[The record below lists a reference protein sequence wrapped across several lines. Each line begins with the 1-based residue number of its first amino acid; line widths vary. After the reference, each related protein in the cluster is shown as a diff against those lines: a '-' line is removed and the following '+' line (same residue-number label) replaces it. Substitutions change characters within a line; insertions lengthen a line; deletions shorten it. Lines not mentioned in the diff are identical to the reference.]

1 MSTAR
6 KLRTAFLTFALI
18 VGTATTGGI
27 LYLQSQSFG
36 DFVKRLISERSPR
49 KLGIIGDFSHL
60 KLYLFPPGVG
70 VVNPRIRIEKENVSR
85 LPIDGE
91 IEAGELRVGFA
102 PIQMLS
108 GTLHVSEVQVRSGKV
123 KALIHSEAW
132 KGKSRKGTG
141 GKLEW
146 QDLFQLQIDGFRF
159 VDTKL
164 DVRFQMPDREESVL
178 GAELVVTDLAL
189 GRGKVGGKEG
199 IVSRAEVNSIRIH
212 PPAAWKPLPVREA
225 ASLKWS
231 LGLNDTGLDLDPF
244 SAELPGVRVELKG
257 RVDGNLLDASATPR
271 VRASVNA
278 EADLSTFFLTNLGA
292 KDWNG
297 ELRISS
303 TIQAQLADFMK
314 TLKARFE
321 LEGRGIQWRRMRADQ
336 VSAGGTLDLAGHRI
350 ELDSFEARDATSP
363 GGGGR
368 LRIGG
373 ARIPLSFGESF
384 DLGMQ
389 IENGDLHW
397 LGGMVPAALAPLEG
411 AVTGKIDAR
420 FQPERKSWKLKT
432 KVGLT
437 VAGFQLTNRVL
448 DSPRPVVKILNPK
461 KALRLDGGL
470 EITPEGVDF
479 RDLGLAIEKT
489 RFKITGGVHGDT
501 GFDFRAKGPVDM
513 REIHEIAGSRILGEG
528 ELEAHIHGKAD
539 GVILDFDTRLT
550 DAEYLDLRLG
560 KLKGRVTY
568 DDGLS
573 ELRFTGIHASHKNT
587 YYSLPQGSI
596 DLSGT
601 DDLYLPIE
609 IHSGRI
615 EDLAEVLGSLVSK
628 ISWFPH
634 SLRGEVHGNLEIGGK
649 IQLPEMLIAARIEGS
664 DWSWMGEKARRVR
677 MALGYDRGIYYARE
691 ADIVKSSGNIRGGIE
706 FKTAT
711 EEMTWNFRTEGFS
724 FSDIDFL
731 ERLEIP
737 ARSRVEV
744 SSSGT
749 GKMGRLKSKTEGRFF
764 ETRIKGERF
773 DSSSFTLETG
783 ENTLRA
789 TAGIF
794 GDQLAAQ
801 VRYSLLPRQPCS
813 IRLDVNEFD
822 FSPLLL
828 ILNPKLLDDFGLVGV
843 MSGRLSLEF
852 LSTQAE
858 LARGQWSVD
867 RYELAKTGV
876 SMRLLRP
883 FSVPIQLGY
892 FQIPPSVF
900 KFNDSEL
907 TVEGEGRKGDVD
919 IRIEGKADLALTE
932 FLSPMIHSAKG
943 GVAPDIRI
951 HGPLKNLKLDGELG
965 ITSGGLTLRG
975 LQTPVEEIDGTIRL
989 QQGNIIVE
997 NLEGFLGEESVSLG
1011 GRIITYTDRFP
1022 EFDLRAQLD
1031 NNKIKMEPFDLIQA
1045 KGSILLKGKE
1055 PPYLITGA
1063 LEVVQALW
1071 TRSFS
1076 KQGGAVGNRGDRFMP
1091 KDLEKR
1097 SSGGWWVMDLGVNA
1111 PQGFYVRNEILD
1123 AEFKGRA
1130 RLIGEPESPKLLGE
1144 GQLVQGK
1151 VLFKDRP
1158 FVFESAKVIFDD
1170 PYSINPR
1177 FTATAVSE
1185 VNQYKIRVLA
1195 SGRSTQWKLEFSSTP
1210 FLPENE
1216 IFSVL
1221 SSGSASGDA
1230 GRFQFRDRS
1239 LVNQGEAASLI
1250 LHSMDFSKDVQKK
1263 TGFQFDVQEAIDNQA
1278 AASIFRPQNLS
1289 ENIAAPKLVLKRS
1302 LGRNLSFSFGSTV
1315 GIGSRSLRE
1324 VNAEYKVSTGVSMMG
1339 VWNNIEEANSRETRT
1354 SFGLD
1359 LKFNRRFK

>member
-1 MSTAR
+1 MSTVR
-6 KLRTAFLTFALI
+6 KLRIAFFSLALI

-27 LYLQSQSFG
+27 LYLQSQSFA
-36 DFVKRLISERSPR
+36 DFVKRLISERSPQ

-85 LPIDGE
+85 LPVDGE
-91 IEAGELRVGFA
+91 IEARELRVGFA

-108 GTLHVSEVQVRSGKV
+108 GTLHVSEVEVRSGKV
-123 KALIHSEAW
+123 KALIHSQTW
-132 KGKSRKGTG
+132 RGKSQKVSG
-141 GKLEW
+141 GKLDW

-164 DVRFQMPDREESVL
+164 DVQFEIPDREKSL
-178 GAELVVTDLAL
+178 FGAELVVTDLSL
-189 GRGKVGGKEG
+189 GRGKVGGKDG
-199 IVSRAEVNSIRIH
+199 IISRAEVNSIRVQS
-212 PPAAWKPLPVREA
+212 PLGWKPLPVREA
-225 ASLKWS
+225 VSLKWS
-231 LGLNDTGLDLDPF
+231 LGLNDTGLELEPF
-244 SAELPGVRVELKG
+244 SAELPGVRVEVKG
-257 RVDGNLLDASATPR
+257 RVDGNLLDPLAHPKVQAK
-271 VRASVNA
+271 VRA

-292 KDWNG
+292 KDWSG
-297 ELRISS
+297 ELRVTSS
-303 TIQAQLADFMK
+303 VQAQLSDFMK
-314 TLKARFE
+314 TLKAGFE
-321 LEGRGIQWRRMRADQ
+321 FEGRGIQWRRMRADQ
-336 VSAGGTLDLAGHRI
+336 VSAKGTVDLANHRI
-350 ELDSFEARDATSP
+350 ELDRLEALDANGS

-368 LRIGG
+368 LRLGHS
-373 ARIPLSFGESF
+373 RIPLSLGEAF
-384 DLGMQ
+384 EIGVQ

-397 LGGMVPAALAPLEG
+397 LGGAVPAALAPLEG
-411 AVTGKIDAR
+411 LVTGKVDAR

-437 VAGFQLTNRVL
+437 VAGFQLTNQSLDHPKPMVRVL
-448 DSPRPVVKILNPK
+448 GPRKPI
-461 KALRLDGGL
+461 RLDGGL
-470 EITPEGVDF
+470 EIGPDGVEF
-479 RDLGLAIEKT
+479 KDLGLSIEKT
-489 RFKITGGVHGDT
+489 RFKVTGGVKGET

-513 REIHEIAGSRILGEG
+513 KEIHEIAGSRILGEG
-528 ELEAHIHGKAD
+528 ELEAHIHGKSD
-539 GVILDFDTRLT
+539 GVILDFDTRLVN
-550 DAEYLDLRLG
+550 AEYLDLKLG

-601 DDLYLPIE
+601 DELYLPIE

-615 EDLAEVLGSLVSK
+615 EDLAEVLGNLVSK

-634 SLRGEVHGNLEIGGK
+634 SLKGEVHGNLEIGGK
-649 IQLPEMLIAARIEGS
+649 VQLPEMLISARIEGS

-677 MALGYDRGIYYARE
+677 MSLGYDRGTYFARE
-691 ADIVKSSGNIRGGIE
+691 ANIIKSSGSIRGGIE
-706 FKTAT
+706 FKSSTD
-711 EEMTWNFRTEGFS
+711 EMTWNFKTDGFS
-724 FSDIDFL
+724 FADIDFL

-737 ARSRVEV
+737 AKSRVEV
-744 SSSGT
+744 TSSGS
-749 GKMGRLKSKTEGRFF
+749 GKMGRLRSKTEGRFF

-773 DSSSFTLETG
+773 DSSSFFLETG

-789 TAGIF
+789 SAGIF

-801 VRYSLLPRQPCS
+801 VKYSLLPRQPCS
-813 IRLDVNEFD
+813 IRLEVNDFD

-828 ILNPKLLDDFGLVGV
+828 ILNPKLLDDLSLVGV
-843 MSGRLSLEF
+843 MSGQLSLEF

-858 LARGQWSVD
+858 LARGQWSVE
-867 RYELAKTGV
+867 RYELAKTGS
-876 SMRLLRP
+876 SMRLVRP

-892 FQIPPSVF
+892 FEIPPISF
-900 KFNDSEL
+900 KFNDSEIE
-907 TVEGEGRKGDVD
+907 VEGEGRRGDVD
-919 IRIEGKADLALTE
+919 VRIRGKADMALAE
-932 FLSPMIHSAKG
+932 FLSPMILAAKG
-943 GVAPDIRI
+943 KVLPDIRI
-951 HGPLKNLKLDGELG
+951 HGPLKNLRLDGELA
-965 ITSGGLTLRG
+965 IASGGLTIRG
-975 LQTPVEEIDGTIRL
+975 LQSPVEDLDGMIRL
-989 QQGNIIVE
+989 QQGNILVD
-997 NLEGFLGEESVSLG
+997 NLEGFLGEELVSMG
-1011 GRIITYTDRFP
+1011 GRILTFTDRLP
-1022 EFDLRAQLD
+1022 EFDLRVQLD

-1045 KGSILLKGKE
+1045 KGTLLLKGKE

-1063 LEVVQALW
+1063 LELVNALW

-1097 SSGGWWVMDLGVNA
+1097 TSGGWWVMDLGVNA
-1111 PQGFYVRNEILD
+1111 PQGVFIRNEILD
-1123 AEFKGRA
+1123 AEFKGKA
-1130 RLIGEPESPKLLGE
+1130 RLIGEPDSPKLLGE

-1158 FVFESAKVIFDD
+1158 FVFESAKVVFDD

-1177 FTATAVSE
+1177 FTATAISE

-1195 SGRSTQWKLEFSSTP
+1195 SGKSTQWKLEFSSTP
-1210 FLPENE
+1210 FLQENE

-1263 TGFQFDVQEAIDNQA
+1263 TGFQFDVQEAIDNQT
-1278 AASIFRPQNLS
+1278 AASIFRPQNLA
-1289 ENIAAPKLVLKRS
+1289 ENMAAPKLVLKRS

-1324 VNAEYKVSTGVSMMG
+1324 VNAEYKVSSGMSMMG

>member
-1 MSTAR
+1 MS
-6 KLRTAFLTFALI
+6 FALI
-18 VGTATTGGI
+18 VGSATTGGI

-49 KLGIIGDFSHL
+49 KLGIVGDFSHL

-85 LPIDGE
+85 LPVDGE

-108 GTLHVSEVQVRSGKV
+108 GTLHVSEVEVRSGKV
-123 KALIHSEAW
+123 KALIHSQVW
-132 KGKSRKGTG
+132 KGKSRKASG
-141 GKLEW
+141 GKLDW

-164 DVRFQMPDREESVL
+164 DVEFEMPDHENALL
-178 GAELVVTDLAL
+178 GAELVVKDLSL
-189 GRGKVGGKEG
+189 GRGKVGGRDG
-199 IVSRAEVNSIRIH
+199 IVSRAEVNSIRVQA
-212 PPAAWKPLPVREA
+212 PSGWKPLPVREA
-225 ASLKWS
+225 VSLKWN
-231 LGLNDTGLDLDPF
+231 LGLNDAGLELEPF
-244 SAELPGVRVELKG
+244 SAELPGVRLEVTG
-257 RVDGNLLDASATPR
+257 RVDGNLLDPSATPKVQAK
-271 VRASVNA
+271 VRA
-278 EADLSTFFLTNLGA
+278 EADLSTFFLSNLGA
-292 KDWNG
+292 KDWTG
-297 ELRISS
+297 ELRITSS
-303 TIQAQLADFMK
+303 VQAQLSDFMK
-314 TLKARFE
+314 TLKAGFE

-336 VSAGGTLDLAGHRI
+336 VSAKGTVDLANHRI
-350 ELDSFEARDATSP
+350 ELDHFEALDANGS

-368 LRIGG
+368 LRLGHS
-373 ARIPLSFGESF
+373 RIPLSLGEAF
-384 DLGMQ
+384 EVGLQ

-397 LGGMVPAALAPLEG
+397 LGGAVPAALAPLEG
-411 AVTGKIDAR
+411 SVTGKIDAR
-420 FQPERKSWKLKT
+420 FQPERKNWKLKT

-437 VAGFQLTNRVL
+437 VAGFQLTNQSLDHPKPMVRVL
-448 DSPRPVVKILNPK
+448 GPRKPI
-461 KALRLDGGL
+461 RLDGGL
-470 EITPEGVDF
+470 EIGPDGVEF
-479 RDLGLAIEKT
+479 KDLGLSIEKT
-489 RFKITGGVHGDT
+489 RFKVTGGVRGDT

-513 REIHEIAGSRILGEG
+513 KEIHEIAGSRILGEG
-528 ELEAHIHGKAD
+528 ELEAHIHGKSD
-539 GVILDFDTRLT
+539 GVILDFDTRLVN
-550 DAEYLDLRLG
+550 AEYLDLKLG

-573 ELRFTGIHASHKNT
+573 ELRFTGIQASHKNT

-596 DLSGT
+596 DLSGS
-601 DDLYLPIE
+601 DELYLPIE

-634 SLRGEVHGNLEIGGK
+634 SLKGEVHGNLEIGGK
-649 IQLPEMLIAARIEGS
+649 VQLPEMLIAARIEGS
-664 DWSWMGEKARRVR
+664 DWSWMGEKARRVK
-677 MALGYDRGIYYARE
+677 MSLGYDRGTYYARE
-691 ADIVKSSGNIRGGIE
+691 ANIIKSSGSIRGGVE
-706 FKTAT
+706 FKSTT
-711 EEMTWNFRTEGFS
+711 DEMTWNFKTDGFS
-724 FSDIDFL
+724 FTDIDFL

-737 ARSRVEV
+737 AKSRVEI
-744 SSSGT
+744 SSSGN

-773 DSSSFTLETG
+773 DSSSFFLETG

-789 TAGIF
+789 SAGVF

-801 VRYSLLPRQPCS
+801 VKYSLLPRQPCS
-813 IRLDVNEFD
+813 IRLDVNDFD

-828 ILNPKLLDDFGLVGV
+828 ILNPKLLDDLSLVGV
-843 MSGRLSLEF
+843 MSGQLSLEF

-858 LARGQWSVD
+858 LARGQWSVE

-876 SMRLLRP
+876 GMRLVRP

-892 FQIPPSVF
+892 FQIPPLAF
-900 KFNDSEL
+900 KFNDSEVE
-907 TVEGEGRKGDVD
+907 VEGEGRRGDVD
-919 IRIEGKADLALTE
+919 VRIRGKADLALAE
-932 FLSPMIHSAKG
+932 FLSPMILSAKG
-943 GVAPDIRI
+943 KVLPDIRI
-951 HGPLKNLKLDGELG
+951 HGPLKSLRLDGELA
-965 ITSGGLTLRG
+965 IASGGLSIRG
-975 LQTPVEEIDGTIRL
+975 LQSPVEDLDGIIRL
-989 QQGNIIVE
+989 QQGNILVE
-997 NLEGFLGEESVSLG
+997 NLEGFLGEEVVSLG
-1011 GRIITYTDRFP
+1011 GRILTFTDRFP

-1031 NNKIKMEPFDLIQA
+1031 NNKIKMDPFDLIQA
-1045 KGSILLKGKE
+1045 KGTLLLKGKE

-1063 LEVVQALW
+1063 LDLVHALW

-1076 KQGGAVGNRGDRFMP
+1076 KQGGVVGNRGDRFMP

-1097 SSGGWWVMDLGVNA
+1097 TSGGWWVMDLGVNA
-1111 PQGFYVRNEILD
+1111 PQGVFIRNEILD
-1123 AEFKGRA
+1123 AEFKGKA

-1158 FVFESAKVIFDD
+1158 FVFESAKVVFDD

-1177 FTATAVSE
+1177 FTATAISE

-1195 SGRSTQWKLEFSSTP
+1195 SGKSTQWKLEFSSTP

-1263 TGFQFDVQEAIDNQA
+1263 TGFQFDVQEAVDNQT

-1289 ENIAAPKLVLKRS
+1289 ENIAAPKLVLKRN

-1324 VNAEYKVSTGVSMMG
+1324 VNAEYKVSSGMSMMG